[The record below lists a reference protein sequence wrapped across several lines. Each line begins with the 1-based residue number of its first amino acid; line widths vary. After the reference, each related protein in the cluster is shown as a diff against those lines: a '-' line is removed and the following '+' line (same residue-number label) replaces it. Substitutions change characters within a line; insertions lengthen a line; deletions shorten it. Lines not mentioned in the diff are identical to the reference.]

1 MWLTRHG
8 LKLVVTVVG
17 LVLAVVVLA
26 LCVTVMTTPFG
37 LIQEPDAVLVPF

>member
-1 MWLTRHG
+1 MTRHG

-26 LCVTVMTTPFG
+26 FCVTVMTTPLG
-37 LIQEPDAVLVPF
+37 LIQEPDAVLASF

>member
-1 MWLTRHG
+1 MTRHG

-17 LVLAVVVLA
+17 LVLAAFILA
-26 LCVTVMTTPFG
+26 LSVTVMTTPFG